1 MIFIDI
7 QTIKQHINTSTSRIK
22 NYKKQLA
29 TCTNGDLRAQLLY
42 KLKQEEIKLES
53 FDLLLFHY
61 QKMGL
66 L

>member
-29 TCTNGDLRAQLLY
+29 TCTNEDLRAQLLY

-53 FDLLLFHY
+53 FELLLFHY

>member
-7 QTIKQHINTSTSRIK
+7 QTIKQHLDTSTSRIK

-29 TCTNGDLRAQLLY
+29 TCTNDDLRAQLLY

-53 FDLLLFHY
+53 FELLLFHY